1 MQCKAV
7 LRNPRSRLIRGMIS
21 TDNQSSTE
29 HDIPGL
35 GPIRFWMMK
44 LYLKHAWVPAQ
55 ALSILRQAEYTG
67 LTKKI
72 LSTPLRLHDQMWNA
86 WILQVKNAQSR
97 KRASLCERVKLNTYT
112 AHESFL
118 AAFVFAVDKAGP
130 GTQIKKERS
139 SKRSGLQSSLPYLK
153 IIIPASTQVQ
163 LIHVTTWKIYLSKDR
178 CTVSLR
184 SNIQNAT
191 K

>member
-1 MQCKAV
+1 MQCKTV
-7 LRNPRSRLIRGMIS
+7 SRNPRSRLILGMIS

-29 HDIPGL
+29 HYIPGL
-35 GPIRFWMMK
+35 GPIRFRMMK

-118 AAFVFAVDKAGP
+118 AAFVFAVDKAGQ
-130 GTQIKKERS
+130 GTQIKKKEAARGQDYSPVYPTSKLS
-139 SKRSGLQSSLPYLK
+139 SPHPPKYN
-153 IIIPASTQVQ
+153 
-163 LIHVTTWKIYLSKDR
+163 WYM
-178 CTVSLR
+178 
-184 SNIQNAT
+184 
-191 K
+191 